1 MPHVHPLRRLFPWFS
16 PTLFLLGLSLTART
30 QCPPDLPLSPPWLQ
44 PPAQPYAHWTEVDDG
59 SWQRANVYVMSTA
72 LPGFR
77 PFVFVEGIDFGSGTE
92 DGGLRHGDFG
102 WHAFLGCNSD
112 QYPMMAQMPD
122 LLDEVVQRGYTPVLI
137 DFEQGSGELFTN
149 AQVLADILAHLRDAR
164 TDLRPMVVSGASMGG
179 QLGRIALRMMETQ
192 GATHCTGL
200 FISLD
205 SPHRGANVPMGLQHL
220 IHFLSGEGIDNMTDL
235 SSALMSPAARQLL
248 FRQVPSLTPRIQY
261 QDAIDALGLPHACRN
276 IAIANGASE
285 PLSGTGEPLLMY
297 DHALLETDWP
307 GDIGPLFHL
316 EIHPVP
322 GDPDHAQAMPGQP
335 VLTAVEWPEDG
346 NWPWPLTPFVA
357 HGFSGAQWPTPEP
370 DLAPGGTRP
379 SMQQFA
385 AAFNAG
391 LDDADLPLGYA
402 IPGISDAEFQALH
415 SFIPT
420 ASALDIPPPWPE
432 GPIPSSLLVTSP
444 FDAVHVPLTNEPHS
458 EINAGNRSFLIDELD
473 RLHCPLSPGQPV
485 GDTLI
490 ARSPESTWPLSAVNV
505 EGHLILHA
513 TDSTL
518 SAEPA
523 AAGTH
528 GHFKL
533 AACTGDLI
541 VESSGQL
548 TLGGGAEETGFASAT
563 LVLPHGTF
571 ASVQGTLT
579 LHSGS
584 HLEVESGATL
594 RFEGGMLDMRTGSSL
609 TLQPG
614 GRIEMGHAVLW
625 AHHGDAMASIN
636 GAVILDDETEWTC
649 HFAGEARWTTQSTC
663 HFQCGGQA
671 DWTLSSAVDA
681 TRWLLSPHAHAT
693 VSGDIRWSS
702 QGVGLRLL
710 GNARM
715 DWDTQKQE
723 WWDAPWIGTPS
734 DTVQSGGQVRMAGS
748 EQRGLTWLHEN
759 GPFLAQDRSFEGG
772 FSRHTNVRLNLSL
785 CSFDAHPIEH
795 IQGSAT
801 GPDLIQDCVFQ
812 SGLKGVTSIGMGTLR
827 VEDSDFLDLAI
838 GLEGQNTRL
847 ELSCNRFSN
856 NDIGLM
862 ANRSHLGMNAT
873 GGGGWNRFEN
883 NDTHLRFLLAPLP
896 DIIGGANHF
905 GAWSSGWAQGTLS
918 LGCNPGGAVDID
930 ITGQS
935 WNWPSGWPQIQT
947 GLSSVGPGGSAC
959 PIEAVDLA
967 PVSEED
973 CPTGGG
979 TKRE

>member
-1 MPHVHPLRRLFPWFS
+1 MHS
-16 PTLFLLGLSLTART
+16 
-30 QCPPDLPLSPPWLQ
+30 
-44 PPAQPYAHWTEVDDG
+44 DDE
-59 SWQRANVYVMSTA
+59 N
-72 LPGFR
+72 
-77 PFVFVEGIDFGSGTE
+77 
-92 DGGLRHGDFG
+92 
-102 WHAFLGCNSD
+102 
-112 QYPMMAQMPD
+112 
-122 LLDEVVQRGYTPVLI
+122 
-137 DFEQGSGELFTN
+137 
-149 AQVLADILAHLRDAR
+149 
-164 TDLRPMVVSGASMGG
+164 
-179 QLGRIALRMMETQ
+179 Q
-192 GATHCTGL
+192 GATHCTSL
-200 FISLD
+200 FIGLD
-205 SPHRGANVPMGLQHL
+205 SPHRRQCAHGAPAPD
-220 IHFLSGEGIDNMTDL
+220 HFLSEGIDNMTDL
-235 SSALMSPAARQLL
+235 SSALMSPAATAV
-248 FRQVPSLTPRIQY
+248 VPAGSFPHPRIQY
-261 QDAIDALGLPHACRN
+261 QDAIDALGLPHACRLRHRQR
-276 IAIANGASE
+276 GQRTT
-285 PLSGTGEPLLMY
+285 SGTGEPLLMY

-307 GDIGPLFHL
+307 GDIGPVFHL

-505 EGHLILHA
+505 EGHLILHG

-528 GHFKL
+528 GHFEL
-533 AACTGDLI
+533 APCTGDLI

-563 LVLPHGTF
+563 LALHHGTF

-584 HLEVESGATL
+584 HLEVASGATL

-614 GRIEMGHAVLW
+614 GRIEGPRVLW

-636 GAVILDDETEWTC
+636 GDVILDDETEWTC
-649 HFAGEARWTTQSTC
+649 HFAGKRVGPPNPHATSYVEGKPTG
-663 HFQCGGQA
+663 HFPVRSMPPDGCCLPMRMRRCRGTSDGRA
-671 DWTLSSAVDA
+671 KVWASASSA
-681 TRWLLSPHAHAT
+681 TP
-693 VSGDIRWSS
+693 
-702 QGVGLRLL
+702 
-710 GNARM
+710 
-715 DWDTQKQE
+715 E
-723 WWDAPWIGTPS
+723 WIGTRKS
-734 DTVQSGGQVRMAGS
+734 KNGGTPHG
-748 EQRGLTWLHEN
+748 
-759 GPFLAQDRSFEGG
+759 
-772 FSRHTNVRLNLSL
+772 
-785 CSFDAHPIEH
+785 
-795 IQGSAT
+795 
-801 GPDLIQDCVFQ
+801 
-812 SGLKGVTSIGMGTLR
+812 
-827 VEDSDFLDLAI
+827 
-838 GLEGQNTRL
+838 
-847 ELSCNRFSN
+847 
-856 NDIGLM
+856 
-862 ANRSHLGMNAT
+862 
-873 GGGGWNRFEN
+873 
-883 NDTHLRFLLAPLP
+883 LAPHRIRSGP
-896 DIIGGANHF
+896 EGRCAWQGRNIGA
-905 GAWSSGWAQGTLS
+905 
-918 LGCNPGGAVDID
+918 
-930 ITGQS
+930 
-935 WNWPSGWPQIQT
+935 
-947 GLSSVGPGGSAC
+947 
-959 PIEAVDLA
+959 
-967 PVSEED
+967 
-973 CPTGGG
+973 
-979 TKRE
+979 